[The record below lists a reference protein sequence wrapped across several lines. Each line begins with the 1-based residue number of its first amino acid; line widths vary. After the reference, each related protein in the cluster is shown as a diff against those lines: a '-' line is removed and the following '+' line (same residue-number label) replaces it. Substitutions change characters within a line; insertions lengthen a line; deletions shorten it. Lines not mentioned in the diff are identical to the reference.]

1 MPPSFCPNCKIKLK
15 ANDTEICPKC
25 GIRLTK
31 DRQKAPDSQ
40 PASSPPILPHPSQEN
55 YQPIKP
61 LLNIPPPVGSYEIPE
76 KGVGKKGKSLFL
88 ILIMIVIVAVLSY
101 YVVIGAGS
109 IPSYSTQP
117 VSSAAQPKE
126 IKIGVIASL
135 TGPASNVGTNMWQ
148 SAQVAADEINAN
160 GGILLSGSTTK
171 VPIKLIV
178 GDDESTQQG
187 GQKAAT
193 KLITDDKVDILVGGY
208 SSAVTS
214 AYEQTI
220 AEYKVP
226 YIVTGATS
234 PIITHRTD
242 IDTSYIFH
250 HCPTTDSYGQYT
262 TTFIDQIV
270 RPAVNTKF
278 NFPDSRPFRLALLY
292 QDTAYGKGVQSA
304 VSNTITQN
312 KLNIVLVSQQIFKMA
327 ESDFRTPLTAI
338 KAAKPDAVYIAAFP
352 NEGAPAIT
360 QARRDIGL
368 NTIFLSAENNDNAQF
383 YKDLG
388 QYGEGAIIESRYSP
402 YTAPVGAV
410 ADAQSRFKNSYN
422 AKYGA
427 FPDMMGASTYEGVY
441 IAAKAIENAGTT
453 DKAAVKQTLVDL
465 NMPQVIEAMKGKTI
479 SFSKDFRE
487 SQFDLWMEQLAYNQ
501 TIGETR
507 PTIVWPDNLK
517 VTEFV
522 LPDWYKPGSP

>member
-1 MPPSFCPNCKIKLK
+1 MLDPYRWSPDPLRMPLMSGRGLAQHPDKKENDYICSLLSVCVPCYHIARGVYMRSYTKITLLVL
-15 ANDTEICPKC
+15 AVVMAAALAAGCT
-25 GIRLTK
+25 
-31 DRQKAPDSQ
+31 QQ
-40 PASSPPILPHPSQEN
+40 ASSQ
-55 YQPIKP
+55 
-61 LLNIPPPVGSYEIPE
+61 
-76 KGVGKKGKSLFL
+76 
-88 ILIMIVIVAVLSY
+88 
-101 YVVIGAGS
+101 
-109 IPSYSTQP
+109 
-117 VSSAAQPKE
+117 AQPTEVKV
-126 IKIGVIASL
+126 GVIASL

-148 SAQVAADEINAN
+148 SAQIAAAEINAK
-160 GGILLSGSTTK
+160 GGIALTPSGTK

-226 YIVTGATS
+226 YIVTGASS

-262 TTFIDQIV
+262 TMFIDQV
-270 RPAVNTKF
+270 LRPAVNKKL
-278 NFPDSRPFRLALLY
+278 NAADNRPFRLALLY
-292 QDTAYGKGVQSA
+292 QDTAFGKGVQTA
-304 VSNTITQN
+304 VNNTITN
-312 KLNIVLVSQQIFKMA
+312 DKLNIQLVSQQSFKMG

-338 KAAKPDAVYIAAFP
+338 KAANPDAVYIAAFP

-368 NTIFLSAENNDNAQF
+368 NTIFLNVENNDNAQF

-388 QYGEGAIIESRYSP
+388 QYGEGAIIESRFSP
-402 YTAPVGAV
+402 YTAPVGAI
-410 ADAQSRFKNSYN
+410 ANAQAAFKDSYK
-422 AKYGA
+422 AKYGTY
-427 FPDMMGASTYEGVY
+427 PDMMGASTYEGVY
-441 IAAKAIENAGTT
+441 IAAQAVGNAGTT
-453 DKAAVKQTLVDL
+453 DKAAVKQALDSL
-465 NMPQVIEAMKGKTI
+465 SMPQIIEAMKGGTI

-487 SQFDLWMEQLAYNQ
+487 SQFDLWMEQLEYDPAV
-501 TIGETR
+501 GECR
-507 PTIVWPDNLK
+507 PVIVWPDNLK
-517 VTEFV
+517 VADFV
-522 LPDWYKPGSP
+522 LPSWYQPGSA